1 MGYESRIYV
10 VDKSNYIEPDGKRWA
25 EVVATFEMCKY
36 PPLADYLRECKETDC
51 YIFAE
56 DGNTQIE
63 VDEYDKP
70 LTESE
75 LGPVIEILEKDQ
87 AEGEYYRRVAPLVT
101 MLKAFQSENYN
112 WRNLTIL
119 HYGH

>member
-51 YIFAE
+51 YIFAD
-56 DGNTQIE
+56 DGNT
-63 VDEYDKP
+63 K
-70 LTESE
+70 
-75 LGPVIEILEKDQ
+75 ILEEL
-87 AEGEYYRRVAPLVT
+87 ALNP
-101 MLKAFQSENYN
+101 
-112 WRNLTIL
+112 I
-119 HYGH
+119 